1 MSPVTRMRWVT
12 FNCYDTLVDRQAR
25 RPFDDVESA
34 LARLRAKGYK
44 LAVLTNC
51 DDDLFEA
58 THRSFRRP
66 FDLFVTA
73 ERILGYKPAPW
84 HFRAFEL
91 MTRVRKRDWVHVSSS
106 VYHDI
111 APAQAFG
118 VKSVWLDR
126 ARSTDDAATGAVRVH
141 NAVEIVSAIDHLFEQ
156 PADWSAARAEPQLC

>member
-1 MSPVTRMRWVT
+1 MSPVTRTRWVT

-73 ERILGYKPAPW
+73 ERVLGYKPAPW

-91 MTRVRKRDWVHVSSS
+91 ITRVRKGDWVHVSSS
-106 VYHDI
+106 VFHDI

-126 ARSTDDAATGAVRVH
+126 ARSADDAATGSVRVH
-141 NAVEIVSAIDHLFEQ
+141 NAVEIISAIDQLFEQ
-156 PADWSAARAEPQLC
+156 STDWLTVRAEPQLC

>member
-1 MSPVTRMRWVT
+1 VT

-25 RPFDDVESA
+25 RPFDDMEAA

-44 LAVLTNC
+44 LAVLTNS
-51 DDDLFEA
+51 DDDQFEA

-91 MTRVRKRDWVHVSSS
+91 ITRVRKPDWVHVSTS
-106 VYHDI
+106 VSRDI

-126 ARSTDDAATGAVRVH
+126 ARLADDAARGSVRVH
-141 NAVEIVSAIDHLFEQ
+141 DAVEVVSAIDQLFEL
-156 PADWSAARAEPQLC
+156 PADWSAARAEVQLC